1 MVALKLNYPTKEPVS
16 DEHKIRPEEL
26 KAPKLYNELESFI
39 VTKDEKEKQ
48 RNIDATFSK
57 VLNGR
62 NPFTRIFSAWND
74 KSRTYLNPDGT
85 IRKGSTKNWA
95 DAHQI
100 EHDFHRFYNPGWSVF
115 EQRQP
120 EAGRNVSW
128 EAFVEYI
135 AANPGNISVLVS
147 LPKYKIEATQQ

>member
-1 MVALKLNYPTKEPVS
+1 MIIFTVDLRAMVALKLNYPTKDQAS
-16 DEHKIRPEEL
+16 DRIRPEEL
-26 KAPKLYNELESFI
+26 KAPSLYTELETFI
-39 VTKDEKEKQ
+39 VTKSEKEKQ
-48 RNIDATFSK
+48 RNIDTNFTK

-85 IRKGSTKNWA
+85 MRKGSTKNWV
-95 DAHQI
+95 DAHKI
-100 EHDFHRFYNPGWSVF
+100 EHDFHRFYSPGWSVF
-115 EQRQP
+115 EQSQP

-135 AANPGNISVLVS
+135 AANPG
-147 LPKYKIEATQQ
+147 